1 MKFITKPEGAGW
13 DITRRQIRMKKT
25 FKVMGLMALVM
36 TAAFVLSAFTKANN
50 DTDVSSGDQYSCKV
64 EIFLPD
70 GSHFVSGNMT
80 VYFHKASWTDEGG
93 WAKYWVDGDG
103 KCTMSW
109 DAKRGDYIERI
120 TFCQFG
126 TCYEIKD
133 VKLSDGG
140 NYKLTARES

>member
-1 MKFITKPEGAGW
+1 MLT
-13 DITRRQIRMKKT
+13 
-25 FKVMGLMALVM
+25 V
-36 TAAFVLSAFTKANN
+36 AFAFSAFTNANN
-50 DTDVSSGDQYSCKV
+50 DSKVSSGEQYSCKV
-64 EIFLPD
+64 EILLPD
-70 GSHFVSGNMT
+70 GSHCVGRDVT